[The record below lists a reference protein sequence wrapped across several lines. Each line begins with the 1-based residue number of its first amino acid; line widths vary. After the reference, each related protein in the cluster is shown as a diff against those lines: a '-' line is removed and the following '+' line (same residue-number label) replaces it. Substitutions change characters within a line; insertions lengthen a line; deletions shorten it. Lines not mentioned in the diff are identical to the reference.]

1 MDAIRVGRD
10 ERSGGL
16 EGVPEA
22 YRPIPHGKRRDGHC
36 TNPFSERLRRER
48 GRREALNRQR
58 GLTPRLRVCQA
69 AANASPRRA
78 SMAASTI
85 GASPAPRASAS
96 SVLTPTI
103 GSPRACASARAV
115 AIPIRRP
122 VKLPGPTPTASRSS
136 ASQPTPAASSASSA
150 AASSRPACAGRTPG
164 AGSSRTSKTAS
175 STRTPATV
183 EGVAVSSPSTIT
195 TTAPAGRR
203 PRARAPR
210 AAPPAARPAA
220 PRARAARATRRT

>member
-1 MDAIRVGRD
+1 MDAILVGRD
-10 ERSGGL
+10 ACSGRL

-22 YRPIPHGKRRDGHC
+22 YRPIPHCKRRDGHC
-36 TNPFSERLRRER
+36 TKPFSERLRRER
-48 GRREALNRQR
+48 GGSEHA
-58 GLTPRLRVCQA
+58 GAPPGHA
-69 AANASPRRA
+69 AANTSPRRA
-78 SMAASTI
+78 SMAASTT
-85 GASPAPRASAS
+85 GRVSAPARQRLERAHAHDRQPARLRQRARRRDPDPQAGEAARADADREPVERRPSPRPPPPAP
-96 SVLTPTI
+96 P
-103 GSPRACASARAV
+103 P
-115 AIPIRRP
+115 
-122 VKLPGPTPTASRSS
+122 
-136 ASQPTPAASSASSA
+136 A

-210 AAPPAARPAA
+210 AARPAARPAA
-220 PRARAARATRRT
+220 RRARAARATRRT